1 MKEVI
6 ANRRARKQ
14 LGKVASEKENNRED
28 LNGQRSSNRR
38 IFRRGNLLCL

>member
-28 LNGQRSSNRR
+28 RYEKNFAKPNG
-38 IFRRGNLLCL
+38 